1 MEPDV
6 TTEEGLM
13 SNTTLQDVLSNPQ
26 VLQQLMMQQANFPT
40 SEIQGIKIGEQFVP
54 VKMYERDGKKVMQIV
69 LLPNTNNKELPAD
82 ISSDLQNELSSVDLQ
97 NTLGDNGGQFTIDSL
112 IDQFSLSTP
121 STTPLPEQG
130 IPLQST
136 TISESE
142 LSFLSGAQSYVT
154 PLPSSSDFSTA
165 EFYATPEQLESQTFS
180 EEPVAEAAVS
190 SQSFQTDFQ
199 IGFDSKIDPALI
211 NVLQSTIVP
220 GEDQTS
226 CIGVLSSHTSITDDN
241 ISQPVQQPPQDIV
254 ATAIEESIF
263 LQAPQASTTTNNSL
277 KTYYEVRNVKQ
288 RRKLFDRKVDASAK
302 KKGQLLYV
310 CNYGNC
316 RMKFC
321 NKIGLDIHLYTHTGL
336 KPVTCK
342 VCEKS
347 FLSSKLFDK
356 HKCKYSRPIQEM
368 KGVRYECDTC
378 FKSFGNI
385 GTLFV
390 HKRSHKG
397 SKPYTC
403 GLCSKA
409 FTLKSSMYKH
419 VKSHGADVRYKCQTC
434 EKMFRSP
441 WHLEEH
447 LMSHMNEKKIYNCS
461 QCEKI
466 FTNYSNYIGHV
477 KSHSIKMKTIPLED
491 RSRTRSKPLGGLKCN
506 VCLKTF
512 TTVIRFQQHLEL
524 HGPKKYQCTECKR
537 RFVSKDY
544 LQNHLQWYISKHALG
559 QSVQGHEKLIDK
571 FKEKNQLNIEDFLEM
586 VDGAESDLS
595 NPSPS
600 MDDESSTEP
609 PSSYLCDMCGNYF
622 ATERALT
629 RHIRFHNNIPYQCSH
644 CDKKFSFLANLQRHE
659 LTHKKQNQFD
669 CHICHQIFADQN
681 LVDQHIQQVHAGF
694 KCFTCNICNKKFS
707 QISNLRRHRQLHSTD
722 KNFECTECNRKFVC
736 QRYLKE
742 HILNVHSSVGKRKQ
756 ECPYCHVILSGN
768 SNLNRHLSLHYGT
781 SEQQK
786 KLECEI
792 CKKRFEFNSDMEIHM
807 RSHTGEKPFECW
819 YCNKCFMSMSNLRRH
834 LSTHTDTKDHICE
847 ICGKSFKI
855 ERYLIDHRKIH
866 LNPVKV
872 TCDICNMSFSSNT
885 NMKRHKLIH
894 SGEKPFSC
902 EICQKNFRSKGD
914 VDRHR
919 TIHSKGKSEQCHICS
934 RKFKH
939 KELLRRHLEKHE
951 RGIPTCEVCGKQF
964 PTNYKLQRH
973 QQTHQD
979 NFLCNICNT
988 TFRTSNQLEKHVET
1002 HDILEMRSLIIGMG
1016 SMKQEKASPSKIE
1029 TPKTGKGKQTG
1040 SKSVKKEQAV
1050 VSTSTKKSNTTKT
1063 KIITLPIVQSSA
1075 ALGTPVISVSQVPIS
1090 GTLTNVISIKEITQ
1104 INSTV

>member
-1 MEPDV
+1 
-6 TTEEGLM
+6 
-13 SNTTLQDVLSNPQ
+13 
-26 VLQQLMMQQANFPT
+26 MQQADFPT
-40 SEIQGIKIGEQFVP
+40 SEIQGIKIGDQFLP

-69 LLPNTNNKELPAD
+69 LPDQSNKDGPLYLKPEVNTELQTDLSAVA
-82 ISSDLQNELSSVDLQ
+82 DLQNSF
-97 NTLGDNGGQFTIDSL
+97 GDNSGQFTVDNFIDNL
-112 IDQFSLSTP
+112 NLSN
-121 STTPLPEQG
+121 SGSSIQG
-130 IPLQST
+130 IPIQSVA
-136 TISESE
+136 ISENE
-142 LSFLSGAQSYVT
+142 LSFLPSAQCYHA
-154 PLPSSSDFSTA
+154 PSPSTSDFSTQG
-165 EFYATPEQLESQTFS
+165 FYPSEQLGSQPYQIG
-180 EEPVAEAAVS
+180 PVAGTSIDSQNFHTEFPIEFES
-190 SQSFQTDFQ
+190 S
-199 IGFDSKIDPALI
+199 KMDPELI
-211 NVLQSTIVP
+211 NALQSTVAVP
-220 GEDQTS
+220 EEDST
-226 CIGVLSSHTSITDDN
+226 TSIGEMTAH
-241 ISQPVQQPPQDIV
+241 ISTAETISHVQPAQDIV
-254 ATAIEESIF
+254 AAAFEESVF
-263 LQAPQASTTTNNSL
+263 LQAPSTVSNTL
-277 KTYYEVRNVKQ
+277 KTYYEAKNIKQ

-302 KKGQLLYV
+302 RKGQLLYV

-356 HKCKYSRPIQEM
+356 HKCKFSRPMQEM
-368 KGVRYECDTC
+368 KGVRYECDIC
-378 FKSFGNI
+378 LKNFGNI
-385 GTLFV
+385 GTLFI

-403 GLCSKA
+403 GLCTKA

-419 VKSHGADVRYKCQTC
+419 VKSHGTDVRYKCQTC

-447 LMSHMNEKKIYNCS
+447 LMSHVNEKKLYNCS
-461 QCEKI
+461 QCEKV

-477 KSHSIKMKTIPLED
+477 KSHSIKGTNSRSQE
-491 RSRTRSKPLGGLKCN
+491 RSRTTSSSKPIGGLKCN

-512 TTVIRFQQHLEL
+512 TTVVRFQQHLEL

-537 RFVSKDY
+537 KFVSKDY

-559 QSVQGHEKLIDK
+559 QSVHGHERLVEK
-571 FKEKNQLNIEDFLEM
+571 FMEKNQLNIDEFLNM
-586 VDGAESDLS
+586 VEEAESDIPNAS
-595 NPSPS
+595 PSPE
-600 MDDESSTEP
+600 DESLTRS

-629 RHIRFHNNIPYQCSH
+629 RHIKFHNNIPYQCRH

-659 LTHKKQNQFD
+659 LTHKKPMEFD
-669 CHICHQIFADQN
+669 CYICNKVFDDQHQ
-681 LVDQHIQQVHAGF
+681 VDQHIQEMHSGF

-707 QISNLRRHRQLHSTD
+707 QISNLRRHKQLHSAD
-722 KNFECTECNRKFVC
+722 KNFPCSECNRKFVC
-736 QRYLKE
+736 SRYLKE
-742 HILNVHSSVGKRKQ
+742 HTVNVHASVGKRKQ
-756 ECPYCHVILSGN
+756 ECPYCHIVLSGN
-768 SNLNRHLSLHYGT
+768 SNLNRHLNLHYGIT
-781 SEQQK
+781 DQNK
-786 KLECEI
+786 KLECEV
-792 CKKRFEFNSDMEIHM
+792 CKKRFEFNSDLEIHM
-807 RSHTGEKPFECW
+807 RSHTGEKPFECEK
-819 YCNKCFMSMSNLRRH
+819 CSKCFMSMSNLRRH
-834 LSTHTDTKDHICE
+834 LTTHNDSKDHVCE

-872 TCDICNMSFSSNT
+872 TCDICNLSFSSNT

-902 EICQKNFRSKGD
+902 EICNKNFRSKGD

-919 TIHSKGKSEQCHICS
+919 AIHSKGKSEQCHICS
-934 RKFKH
+934 QKFKH

-951 RGIPTCEVCGKQF
+951 RGIPTCGVCGKQF

-988 TFRTSNQLEKHVET
+988 TFRTSHQLEKHVET

-1016 SMKQEKASPSKIE
+1016 SMKQEKTNPVKTETSK
-1029 TPKTGKGKQTG
+1029 TAKGKQIGT
-1040 SKSVKKEQAV
+1040 KSVKKEHSV
-1050 VSTSTKKSNTTKT
+1050 VCTSSSKKTELPKTKTVTTFPIVASISSPGSTSV
-1063 KIITLPIVQSSA
+1063 IT
-1075 ALGTPVISVSQVPIS
+1075 VSQVPIS
-1090 GTLTNVISIKEITQ
+1090 TLSNVISIKDFSQ
-1104 INSTV
+1104 INTSE